1 MKGMEREEL
10 NAVTAAILADAAFDS
25 LGDAIKLSTRL
36 YRETFDNIRRSG
48 ELPPAWRTTT
58 IASEQSLIPG
68 SLTRYRTRDVVVLSC
83 ATPRRDW

>member
-10 NAVTAAILADAAFDS
+10 NAVTAAILADASFDS
-25 LGDAIKLSTRL
+25 LGDSIKLSTRS

-48 ELPPAWRTTT
+48 ELPPALRTTPLVPNSHLFREVSRG
-58 IASEQSLIPG
+58 AGPEMCV
-68 SLTRYRTRDVVVLSC
+68 RSC